1 MNMNLFKKQQFIG
14 NRAIYSPSDPF
25 TQITTVPV
33 YKEVW
38 DMKKIMSIGGVATVI
53 LGMLVTASMFGLR
66 GGSNATAA
74 VDTTSPVVHMEE
86 ITTTTVVDPNTPRYV
101 CDMPVS
107 HSTEYSMELF
117 NKREFNARDWKD
129 NNITLVFEWLLPE
142 EYDRHMGEFISVV
155 EMMSVY
161 TGLNT
166 RVIKGYDETAANIA
180 SYESYL
186 YRKDKMEKA
195 LAEGDTETVEYYAN
209 QVSEFEL
216 EFDITKIGINVVL
229 DDAVEDSNYAAWV
242 MSYTNKMGISKDFI
256 QDNLVVNGVG
266 RSQWDSYYVH
276 TMLHELG
283 HVLGL
288 GHTHVDDDHI
298 DQDDSIMSYEANREG
313 YYLPGDIA
321 GLQEIFCSEGED
333 ISANNR

>member
-1 MNMNLFKKQQFIG
+1 MNMNLFKKEKFIG
-14 NRAIYSPSDPF
+14 RRSIYASNNPF
-25 TQITTVPV
+25 EEITTVPV

-38 DMKKIMSIGGVATVI
+38 DMRRILSIGGVAAVI
-53 LGMLVTASMFGLR
+53 MGMLVTASMFGLR
-66 GGSNATAA
+66 GGSNATAV
-74 VDTTSPVVHMEE
+74 VDTTSPVVRMEE
-86 ITTTTVVDPNTPRYV
+86 TTTTTVVDPNTPRYV

-117 NKREFNARDWKD
+117 HKREFNARDWKD

-166 RVIKGYDETAANIA
+166 KVIKGYDETAANIA

-186 YRKDKMEKA
+186 YRKTLMQEA
-195 LAEGDTETVEYYAN
+195 LAKGDTDAVEYYTEVIT
-209 QVSEFEL
+209 QFEM
-216 EFDITKIGINVVL
+216 EYDTTKIGINVVL
-229 DDAVEDSNYAAWV
+229 DDAVENSKYAAWV

-256 QDNLVVNGVG
+256 QDNFVVNGTA
-266 RSQWDSYYVH
+266 RSKWDSYYVH

-288 GHTHVDDDHI
+288 GHTHVDHDDI
-298 DQDDSIMSYEANREG
+298 DQDDSIMSYEANQEG

-321 GLQEIFCSEGED
+321 GLQEIFCSEGEK
-333 ISANNR
+333 

>member
-14 NRAIYSPSDPF
+14 RRSIYASNNPF
-25 TQITTVPV
+25 EEITTIPV

-38 DMKKIMSIGGVATVI
+38 DMRKIMSIGGVATV
-53 LGMLVTASMFGLR
+53 LMGMLAMVSVLGLR
-66 GGSNATAA
+66 GGDTASA
-74 VDTTSPVVHMEE
+74 VVDTTAPVVGIEQV
-86 ITTTTVVDPNTPRYV
+86 TTTTVVDATTPRYV

-107 HSTEYSMELF
+107 YSTEYSMELF

-129 NNITLVFEWLLPE
+129 NNITLVFEWALPD
-142 EYDRHMGEFISVV
+142 EYDRHMGEFTSVV

-161 TGLNT
+161 TGLKT
-166 RVIKGYDETAANIA
+166 KVIKGYDETAANIA

-186 YRKDKMEKA
+186 YRKTLMEEA
-195 LAEGDTETVEYYAN
+195 LAKGDTDAVEYYAEVIR
-209 QVSEFEL
+209 QFEV
-216 EFDITKIGINVVL
+216 EYDTTKIGINVVL
-229 DDAVEDSNYAAWV
+229 DDAIENSRYAAWV

-256 QDNLVVNGVG
+256 QDELVVNGTA
-266 RSQWDSYYVH
+266 RSRWDSYYVH

-288 GHTHVDDDHI
+288 GHTHVDDD
-298 DQDDSIMSYEANREG
+298 DVSQEDSIMSYEADYED

-321 GLQEIFCSEGED
+321 GLQKIFCLEGEK
-333 ISANNR
+333 

>member
-14 NRAIYSPSDPF
+14 HRSIYASNDPF
-25 TQITTVPV
+25 KEVSTIPV

-38 DMKKIMSIGGVATVI
+38 DMRKIMSIGGVVAVI
-53 LGMLVTASMFGLR
+53 VSMFAGVSMFALR
-66 GGSNATAA
+66 GGDTASA
-74 VDTTSPVVHMEE
+74 VVDTTAPVVGIEQV
-86 ITTTTVVDPNTPRYV
+86 TTTTVVDATTPRYV

-107 HSTEYSMELF
+107 YSTEYSMELF

-129 NNITLVFEWLLPE
+129 NNITLVFEWALPD
-142 EYDRHMGEFISVV
+142 EYDRHMGEFTSVV

-161 TGLNT
+161 TGLKT
-166 RVIKGYDETAANIA
+166 KVIKGYDETAANIA

-186 YRKDKMEKA
+186 YRKTLMQEA
-195 LAEGDTETVEYYAN
+195 LAKGDTDAVEYYAN
-209 QVSEFEL
+209 QISEFEL
-216 EFDITKIGINVVL
+216 EYDTTKIGINVVL
-229 DDAVEDSNYAAWV
+229 DNAIENSRYAAWV

-256 QDNLVVNGVG
+256 QDELVVNGTA
-266 RSQWDSYYVH
+266 RSRWDSYYVH

-288 GHTHVDDDHI
+288 GHTHVDDD
-298 DQDDSIMSYEANREG
+298 DVSQEDSIMSYEAHYED

-321 GLQEIFCSEGED
+321 GLQKIFCLEGEK
-333 ISANNR
+333 